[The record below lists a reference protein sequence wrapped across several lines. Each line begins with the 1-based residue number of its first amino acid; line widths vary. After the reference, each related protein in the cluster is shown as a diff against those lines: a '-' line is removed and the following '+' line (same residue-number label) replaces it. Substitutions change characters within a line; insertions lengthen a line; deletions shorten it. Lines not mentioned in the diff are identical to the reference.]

1 MKSLRSAAFV
11 ATIAACFL
19 STVASAQ
26 SKFEL
31 RAARAES
38 QKAVQ
43 VMQDAQKRADFEAAL
58 PARMNLVDSV
68 VNQYSAE
75 FLKDGFDGITRMSHF
90 AMTVHATPSDVLKS
104 ARAAKSVSDF
114 VDMQATGLSRL
125 DNQKAALGDTANLVF
140 IAIGPCRIADSR
152 FSSGGALTGNA
163 IRTYRAYS
171 APGQGGTSG
180 CNQGS
185 GPGINTGSPGAIAM
199 NIAVVVPSNDGNL
212 VARPVGNTNTTASA
226 NFVAGQIISNATV
239 IKMTGAGAG
248 TGDFELLPVLN
259 GSPSSTHI
267 VLDLLGF
274 YVPSEPATLDCVDA
288 TGSAPAITGTSA
300 YASATCGAGFSLTGG
315 SCDTY
320 QSANSYISETNMNG
334 STFTCLAGRP
344 SSGLIGI
351 DLVTAR
357 CCRTAGT
364 NVGRF

>member
-1 MKSLRSAAFV
+1 MKSLRSAGLIA
-11 ATIAACFL
+11 AIAACFL

-31 RAARAES
+31 RGARAES

-58 PARMNLVDSV
+58 PARMDLVDSI

-75 FLKDGFDGITRMSHF
+75 FLKDGWDGVARMSHF
-90 AMTVHATPSDVLKS
+90 AMTVHATPSEVLKS
-104 ARAAKSVSDF
+104 ARAAKSISEF
-114 VDMQATGLSRL
+114 IGMQGLGLSRL
-125 DNQKAALGDTANLVF
+125 DIQKAALGDTANLVF
-140 IAIGPCRIADSR
+140 LAIGPCRIADSR
-152 FSSGGALTGNA
+152 FSSGGALTGNV
-163 IRTYRAYS
+163 IRTYRNFAS
-171 APGQGGTSG
+171 AGQGGASG
-180 CNQGS
+180 CNTTT
-185 GPGINTGSPGAIAM
+185 GISSGSPGAIAM
-199 NIAVVVPSNDGNL
+199 NIAVVVPSHDGNL
-212 VARPVGNTNTTASA
+212 VARPAGNTNTTASA

-239 IKMTGAGAG
+239 IKMTGTAGAA
-248 TGDFELLPVLN
+248 DFELLPVLN

-274 YVPSEPATLDCVDA
+274 YVPSEPAALDCVDA
-288 TGSAPAITGTSA
+288 TGSTPVTTGLSA
-300 YASATCGAGFSLTGG
+300 SASATCGAGFSLTGG

-320 QSANSYISETNMNG
+320 PSSTSYITETNMSG
-334 STFTCLAGRP
+334 STFSCLAGRP
-344 SSGLIGI
+344 SSGLIGV